1 MGQLHSSQVEGVEN
15 PPPELLNQHIVE
27 RNSLVDRVLSS
38 RALIVLF
45 IAPAGFGKTTSML
58 QMQKALQEKGERT
71 AWLTLDKSDHA
82 PKKFLDFFH
91 QSLQSH
97 PTSGDLTPFGVN
109 LAQKESVTIFF
120 DDFELVGDT
129 NIPSIV
135 RDLLGQ
141 LPRGSKIIIGTRQQP
156 NIGLAKLRA
165 QGLVLDL
172 GVVDLQFTQAES
184 RELLGNFSEANI
196 QEEEIRLLQD
206 RTHGWPA
213 AIALASMALAKSNPT
228 ESKNL
233 IWGVSVTMKPIAEYL
248 GDVVLSRQPE
258 EICKFLLS
266 TSIARTLDVGI
277 CSALAPDID
286 AQSTLDLLNKSNL
299 FLTKVPEHPDL
310 WRYHPL
316 FSDFLRERLLKQ
328 TPDEFQRL
336 HLVASGWYE
345 AEGQAIPAIDHA
357 ITGGDYP
364 YAVDLLKDHAR
375 RLLAEGRL
383 RLLNRWFALIPAA
396 ALMVDPHLIACA
408 LWAITFT
415 QGVAAARS
423 HYKKMSDPSILEAS
437 ALSAHMRTLECT
449 WLLMED
455 KPNEAHDIGMNALKE
470 LPTPEDY
477 ADNILS
483 ISMAILMVQRGE
495 REKAHHL
502 LDNARQRL
510 GNKSFI
516 RMYIEST
523 EGEQDMQDGLLRQ
536 AAARFRIALGA
547 SHHSSQAMHDLVN
560 GNAWSGV
567 LYAVTCYEENRLEE
581 AERLLT
587 AYLPV
592 VRTMGWHEHQIL
604 TFVLL
609 SRIARANEQY
619 NQAETYLT
627 ELEHA
632 GMERNLPR
640 LTATAWLE
648 RARVDTI
655 HGNAEAAAAA
665 LAKADLQDLWANDRK
680 LRRLAHSNLDF
691 QISNLRWA
699 LQFGDPRRALSEIL
713 SELSWSRSAKWPLRT
728 MTYQILNAIGLSR
741 LGQIKEANKL
751 MRDVLTFAAEQ
762 GFIRRILDEGP
773 LALKLAQQLL
783 ESEEASD
790 ENPLLI
796 DYLRRLLD
804 GYQVDARKTF
814 TAEPLEHQF
823 SELTENLTPKEMQA
837 LKLIAEGH
845 SNNSMAEKL
854 GVSTSTIR
862 THLRNI
868 NSKLDVGSRM
878 QAVAKARKLGLL

>member
-1 MGQLHSSQVEGVEN
+1 
-15 PPPELLNQHIVE
+15 
-27 RNSLVDRVLSS
+27 
-38 RALIVLF
+38 
-45 IAPAGFGKTTSML
+45 ML
-58 QMQKALQEKGERT
+58 QMQRALKEKGERT
-71 AWLTLDKSDHA
+71 AWLTLEKSDHA
-82 PKKFLDFFH
+82 PQRFLDFFH
-91 QSLQSH
+91 QSLQGQN
-97 PTSGDLTPFGVN
+97 TNDDLTPFGVN
-109 LAQKESVTIFF
+109 LTQNESVTIFF
-120 DDFELVGDT
+120 DDFELAGDT

-141 LPRGSKIIIGTRQQP
+141 LPRGSKVVIGTRQQP
-156 NIGLAKLRA
+156 SLGLAKLRA

-172 GVVDLQFTQAES
+172 GVADLQFSQEES
-184 RELLGNFSEANI
+184 KQLLGNFGGAEI
-196 QEEEIRLLQD
+196 HEEEIRLLQD

-213 AIALASMALAKSNPT
+213 AIALASMALAKSSVKD
-228 ESKNL
+228 SKNL
-233 IWGVSVTMKPIAEYL
+233 IREASLTMQPIAEYL
-248 GDVVLSRQPE
+248 GDVVLNRQPE

-266 TSIARTLDVGI
+266 TSIARTLNVGI
-277 CSALAPDID
+277 CSALAPDIN
-286 AQSTLDLLNKSNL
+286 AQSTLDLLHKSNL
-299 FLTKVPEHPDL
+299 FLSKVPGKSDL

-328 TPDEFQRL
+328 NPDEFQRL
-336 HLVASGWYE
+336 HLVAAGWYE
-345 AEGQAIPAIDHA
+345 AEDQAIPAIDHA
-357 ITGGDYP
+357 ITGGDFP
-364 YAVDLLKDHAR
+364 YAVDLLNDHAR

-383 RLLNRWFALIPAA
+383 KLLGRWFALIPTA
-396 ALMVDPHLIACA
+396 ALMVHPHLIACA
-408 LWAITFT
+408 LWTVTFT
-415 QGVAAARS
+415 QGVAAARN
-423 HYKKMSDPSILEAS
+423 HFKKLVNPKILEVS
-437 ALSAHMRTLECT
+437 NLGAHIRTLECT

-455 KPNEAHDIGMNALKE
+455 RPDEAYEIGVNALAQ

-483 ISMAILMVQRGE
+483 VSMAILMVQRGD
-495 REKAHHL
+495 REKAHQL
-502 LDNARQRL
+502 LDGARLRL

-547 SHHSSQAMHDLVN
+547 SHNSSQGMHDLVN

-567 LYAVTCYEENRLEE
+567 LYAVTCYEADRLEE
-581 AERLLT
+581 AKRLLI

-592 VRTMGWHEHQIL
+592 VRSMGWHEHQIL
-604 TFVLL
+604 TYVLL
-609 SRIARANEQY
+609 SRIARARGHED
-619 NQAETYLT
+619 QAEAYLT

-632 GMERNLPR
+632 GMERHLPR

-648 RARVDTI
+648 RSRVETI
-655 HGNAEAAAAA
+655 KGNAETAAAA
-665 LAKADLQDLWANDRK
+665 LAKANLPTIWANDHK
-680 LRRLAHSNLDF
+680 LRRLAHSNLDYR
-691 QISNLRWA
+691 ISNLRWT
-699 LQFGDPRRALSEIL
+699 LQFGDARRALSEIS
-713 SELSWSRSAKWPLRT
+713 SELAWSRSAKWPLRT

-741 LGQIKEANKL
+741 LGQTKEASKL
-751 MRDVLTFAAEQ
+751 MREVLAFAAEQ

-773 LALKLAQQLL
+773 LALSLAQQIL
-783 ESEEASD
+783 ETEEVSD

-804 GYQVDARKTF
+804 GFQVTERKTSI
-814 TAEPLEHQF
+814 TEPQEHEF

-845 SNNSMAEKL
+845 SNNAMAEKL